1 MASMRVVTL
10 LATLALVAAKRGTGE
25 RGEPLDPKSEHPR
38 PMDSPM
44 SSGLGGTVWFWN
56 KW

>member
-1 MASMRVVTL
+1 MASLRVLTL